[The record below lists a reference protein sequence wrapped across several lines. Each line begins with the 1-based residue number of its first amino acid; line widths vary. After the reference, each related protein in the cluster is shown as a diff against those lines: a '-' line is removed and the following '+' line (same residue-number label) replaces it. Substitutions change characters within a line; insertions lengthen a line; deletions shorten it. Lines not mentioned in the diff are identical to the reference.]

1 MTEIDT
7 QSALAGGLGGGI
19 GSGVAAVSERFL
31 AVSFSVDMAIAAV
44 VGIIVAVGVRF
55 VSRD

>member
-1 MTEIDT
+1 
-7 QSALAGGLGGGI
+7 LGGGI

-31 AVSFSVDMAIAAV
+31 AVSFPVDMAIAAV

>member
-1 MTEIDT
+1 
-7 QSALAGGLGGGI
+7 LGGGI

-44 VGIIVAVGVRF
+44 VSIIVAVGVRF